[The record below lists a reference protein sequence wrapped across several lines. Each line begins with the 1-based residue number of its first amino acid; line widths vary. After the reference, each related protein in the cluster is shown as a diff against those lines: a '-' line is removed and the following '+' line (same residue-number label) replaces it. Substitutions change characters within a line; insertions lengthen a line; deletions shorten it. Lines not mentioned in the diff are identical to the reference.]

1 MVEVETPYPP
11 SYSWA
16 NKSSQE
22 SRLYKKIKIKKGVKF
37 KLKKPRGYLSPI

>member
-22 SRLYKKIKIKKGVKF
+22 SRLYKKIKKGVKF

>member
-16 NKSSQE
+16 NKSSQK
-22 SRLYKKIKIKKGVKF
+22 SRLYKNKKIKKGVKF